1 MCLNNNLKKDCS
13 FYVSDFHLLAMILP
27 YINKE
32 LNEGKKVVTILEQ
45 DLQNEM
51 EILISKMNLKEETKN
66 KIMNINWYKA
76 KEDINN
82 IEENT
87 DIIVVGDKKYIDNAN
102 EKIRA
107 NTSKSANAKII
118 NCYEVFEFNNNID
131 EILNYHDKI
140 LNTSGEKEI
149 NEIFEGY
156 EKKKIHYGN

>member
-45 DLQNEM
+45 DLQKEM
-51 EILISKMNLKEETKN
+51 ETLISKMNLKEETKN
-66 KIMNINWYKA
+66 KIMNINWNKT
-76 KEDINN
+76 KEVLNDI
-82 IEENT
+82 ESNT

-102 EKIRA
+102 EKIRTNINDLN
-107 NTSKSANAKII
+107 NTKII

-149 NEIFEGY
+149 NEIFDGY
-156 EKKKIHYGN
+156 VKS

>member
-1 MCLNNNLKKDCS
+1 MCLNNSLKKDCS

-32 LNEGKKVVTILEQ
+32 LDEGKKVVTILEQ

-51 EILISKMNLKEETKN
+51 ETLISKMNLREETKN
-66 KIMNINWYKA
+66 KILNINWYKS
-76 KEDINN
+76 KEN
-82 IEENT
+82 IKSIEPNT

-102 EKIRA
+102 ERIIR
-107 NTSKSANAKII
+107 NVNNAKGTKII

-131 EILNYHDKI
+131 EILEYHDKI

-149 NEIFEGY
+149 NEIFDGY
-156 EKKKIHYGN
+156 TKNGIL